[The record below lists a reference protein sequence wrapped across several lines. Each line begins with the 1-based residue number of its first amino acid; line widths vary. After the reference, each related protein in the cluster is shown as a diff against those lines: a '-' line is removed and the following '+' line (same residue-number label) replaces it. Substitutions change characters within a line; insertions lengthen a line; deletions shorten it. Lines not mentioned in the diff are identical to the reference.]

1 MNPRR
6 RVSLG
11 VNWVGERA
19 PCSGAG
25 TELRGGSAWG
35 DVLAACLPACAPGA
49 SEPGSSGGARGG
61 RDGRGEDVGRL
72 VGWLDMWACFT
83 GATVEAEKPPVSHQI
98 WKHPESCFQ
107 AVIYFFQIV

>member
-1 MNPRR
+1 MNPR

-61 RDGRGEDVGRL
+61 RDGRGEDVGPCRL
-72 VGWLDMWACFT
+72 AGHVGLFY
-83 GATVEAEKPPVSHQI
+83 GGYGGS
-98 WKHPESCFQ
+98 
-107 AVIYFFQIV
+107 